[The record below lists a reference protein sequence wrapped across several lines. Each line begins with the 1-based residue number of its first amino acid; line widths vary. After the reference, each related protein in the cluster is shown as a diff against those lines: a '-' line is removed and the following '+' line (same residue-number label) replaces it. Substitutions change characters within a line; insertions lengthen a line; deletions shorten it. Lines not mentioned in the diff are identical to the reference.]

1 MTLKPITEAFSIWMA
16 TVAGWLVALSDRRGP
31 GRNVRLIEE
40 EGGRF
45 KVEIVRKR
53 GSVTSPRERI
63 RIVDGAVVGAL
74 PAPVKSALQGSRAE
88 LVLRPGRFLSRP
100 LELPKRA
107 GEFIEGIVRAQI
119 DRLTPW
125 TANEAAYGWT
135 APQQLGDRI
144 QVTVIATARALVA
157 PYLQALAA
165 LGAGS
170 VQVST
175 VPDGTDPK
183 AAPVRVLEHVERGAL
198 DMRRIQR
205 LLTAVFLVTGLGA
218 FAALLVAQ
226 YVTDSLDAEQQELTR
241 RVSEQRALMRRDGS
255 GGASLTQGALS
266 VRKWET
272 ASTVVVVEALSQ
284 VLPDHT
290 YVTELR
296 VEGDK
301 LQVIGI
307 TRDAP
312 SLIRLLEQ
320 SPFFFQATFFAPT
333 TRSPGDPGER
343 FHIEARIKPV
353 FT

>member
-1 MTLKPITEAFSIWMA
+1 
-16 TVAGWLVALSDRRGP
+16 
-31 GRNVRLIEE
+31 
-40 EGGRF
+40 
-45 KVEIVRKR
+45 
-53 GSVTSPRERI
+53 
-63 RIVDGAVVGAL
+63 
-74 PAPVKSALQGSRAE
+74 
-88 LVLRPGRFLSRP
+88 
-100 LELPKRA
+100 
-107 GEFIEGIVRAQI
+107 
-119 DRLTPW
+119 
-125 TANEAAYGWT
+125 
-135 APQQLGDRI
+135 
-144 QVTVIATARALVA
+144 VTVIATARALVA

>member
-1 MTLKPITEAFSIWMA
+1 MAQRYRYTVAFRCSGRVRSAKMTLKPITEAFSIWMA

-144 QVTVIATARALVA
+144 QVTVIATARALVT
-157 PYLQALAA
+157 PYLNALAG

-175 VPDGTDPK
+175 VLEGAD
-183 AAPVRVLEHVERGAL
+183 AAPVRVFEHVERGAL
-198 DMRRIQR
+198 DVRRIQR
-205 LLTAVFLVTGLGA
+205 LLTAVFFVTGLGA

-226 YVTDSLDAEQQELTR
+226 YAADSLDAEQQELTR
-241 RVSEQRALMRRDGS
+241 RVSEQRALMRRDGTS
-255 GGASLTQGALS
+255 GAS
-266 VRKWET
+266 
-272 ASTVVVVEALSQ
+272 
-284 VLPDHT
+284 
-290 YVTELR
+290 
-296 VEGDK
+296 
-301 LQVIGI
+301 
-307 TRDAP
+307 
-312 SLIRLLEQ
+312 
-320 SPFFFQATFFAPT
+320 
-333 TRSPGDPGER
+333 
-343 FHIEARIKPV
+343 
-353 FT
+353 